1 MLNLR
6 NPASLGDTR
15 HTLHEDGHTSPRLEV
30 ASDEPLPPPARAGR
44 RGEAGRGRG
53 QGARVH
59 RGARQSWGEVTQV
72 KIRAANQ

>member
-15 HTLHEDGHTSPRLEV
+15 HALHEDGHTSPRLEV
-30 ASDEPLPPPARAGR
+30 ASDEPLPPSARAGR

-59 RGARQSWGEVTQV
+59 RGARQS
-72 KIRAANQ
+72 